1 MGGSLDEEGAS
12 SICPNHRKLAHST
25 SSSPIHVLFPDRF
38 GGRVQLRRGIHLRET
53 EANAAKGGE
62 RAHC

>member
-12 SICPNHRKLAHST
+12 SICPNHRKLALN
-25 SSSPIHVLFPDRF
+25 SSCSPCTFPDRS